1 MTRFNWENV
10 TKRLST
16 WLAVVSAS
24 ATAGLAAYAVM
35 PARAQDA
42 FPEWTL
48 TALGICAVGSALMIP
63 VATSFKQAGL
73 NPKIKLPD

>member
-1 MTRFNWENV
+1 MSKFNWENV

-35 PARAQDA
+35 PARAQEA

-48 TALGICAVGSALMIP
+48 MALGVSAVGSALLIP
-63 VATSFKQAGL
+63 VATSFRQSNLQK
-73 NPKIKLPD
+73 